1 MGVWIKEKH
10 RWARVGFLGGFVLFP
25 NMQEMVYDYWKSQSV
40 LPRIQLEGGYGQ
52 SLSVYTPGKVNP
64 QLG

>member
-1 MGVWIKEKH
+1 M
-10 RWARVGFLGGFVLFP
+10 LFP